1 MTDHDD
7 QFTRPAG
14 PDAADLSPEHDELL
28 ARMRAADPID
38 AGALPQSDGP
48 EALTLLETIMA
59 PTPQTPA
66 AGGTGRQPDPV
77 LFGTD
82 VPSDFGSARPMQRR
96 GRRGFGLILASAAAI
111 VLLVAGALALLPS
124 NTEPALAVVQSAAQ
138 ATATAESGRVE
149 VTANLDGSDETG
161 SGSIDAV
168 VEGRYDGDDLAFSI
182 VSIDADGTGDD
193 FDGADLEEFG
203 DEFPI
208 SETRYIDGVIYANS
222 PEGWFAVEVPEF
234 VGEQVTDLAD
244 PREVLA
250 TVQELVEATEVGT
263 AVIDEPNGTS
273 IETTHYQS
281 VINLGDESLQES
293 GWLAGLEL
301 TELDAD
307 GEVTVDLYVTD
318 DLLRRLTV
326 SGNAADNAGGEGNV
340 TFEVVTSFYDFD
352 GDISV
357 EAPTDVEIVDPFAEL
372 QEGDFEFGPDEDVD
386 G

>member
-1 MTDHDD
+1 MTDPNAPHLSSDNDD
-7 QFTRPAG
+7 
-14 PDAADLSPEHDELL
+14 LL

-38 AGALPQSDGP
+38 DGALPQSDGP
-48 EALTLLETIMA
+48 EALSLLETIMA
-59 PTPQTPA
+59 PTPTSPS
-66 AGGTGRQPDPV
+66 AGGGSRQPDPV

-82 VPSDFGSARPMQRR
+82 VPSDFGTAQPMQRR

-149 VTANLDGSDETG
+149 VTANLDGSDETS

-182 VSIDADGTGDD
+182 VSIDAEGSEFDD
-193 FDGADLEEFG
+193 SDIEEFG

-263 AVIDEPNGTS
+263 AVIDEPNGGS

-281 VINLGDESLQES
+281 VIDLGDDSLQES

-301 TELDAD
+301 TDLDAE
-307 GEVTVDLYVTD
+307 GEITVDLYVTD

-326 SGNAADNAGGEGNV
+326 SGNASDTSGSDGAV

-372 QEGDFEFGPDEDVD
+372 QEGDLDFDFGEDLD